1 MDSDLIR
8 KHVLERY
15 ILPARARGEST
26 VSVTAGDVQKE
37 LGLKNRIAWVC
48 TALRAERFQSE
59 NQLRLKSES
68 GPPSGMSTTV
78 KFTFEFAP
86 LDTASANPFW
96 QLRGIAKGL
105 FERPGEWEESIRKDR
120 QEMTDVY
127 DRMRSK

>member
-68 GPPSGMSTTV
+68 GPPQRSSSRLSSPHWTPHQQIRSGS
-78 KFTFEFAP
+78 FAESRRAYLKDP
-86 LDTASANPFW
+86 GSGKNPF
-96 QLRGIAKGL
+96 AK
-105 FERPGEWEESIRKDR
+105 IVK
-120 QEMTDVY
+120 
-127 DRMRSK
+127 K